1 MDERAHLCAAHC
13 QLLPCR
19 AAADDWEAWD
29 RDVAEAEALLE
40 ETAIKDGDI
49 AWTLELGGRTAAHA
63 GQPVRALYVLG
74 MAEDMWGAI
83 GREDKRA
90 EVAALRARMRG

>member
-1 MDERAHLCAAHC
+1 
-13 QLLPCR
+13 
-19 AAADDWEAWD
+19 
-29 RDVAEAEALLE
+29 
-40 ETAIKDGDI
+40 
-49 AWTLELGGRTAAHA
+49 
-63 GQPVRALYVLG
+63 VRALYVLG